1 MFIGVYALQGM
12 AVHEEAFDSRRGESM
27 SHALASGIAMARR
40 IANQG
45 VSAATR
51 PTASGWTPPG

>member
-12 AVHEEAFDSRRGESM
+12 AVHVETFDSRQGESM

-51 PTASGWTPPG
+51 PASSG